1 MFGNYKMGRRASLV
15 KLIKWLTNCIRI
27 INCVNKFKKEEK
39 IKGIE
44 IISNRIERRDKS
56 LRTGLLNF
64 VDRTLAIENIND
76 LIVIAVN

>member
-1 MFGNYKMGRRASLV
+1 MFGNYKMGRWASLV
-15 KLIKWLTNCIRI
+15 KLIKWLTNYIRT

-39 IKGIE
+39 IKGLE

-64 VDRTLAIENIND
+64 VDRVIVIENIND